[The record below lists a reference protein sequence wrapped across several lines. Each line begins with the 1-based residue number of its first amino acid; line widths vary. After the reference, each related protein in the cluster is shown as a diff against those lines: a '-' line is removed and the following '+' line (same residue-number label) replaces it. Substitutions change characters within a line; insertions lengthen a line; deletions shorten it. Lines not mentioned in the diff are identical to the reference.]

1 MQVAVRKPSKGT
13 SIALWQHEFYAV
25 NTRKCRR
32 NTAKQEV
39 DIYQALEFRKG
50 SDKPEECRVGLSEKQ
65 LEAIWV
71 QGVCYAPA
79 SVIRRANEGL
89 RKDRFLFQKDN
100 SDDWKPCPQYKAAL
114 GKCPELVRV
123 ENCLSWTDMADVLHM
138 LPRVVHPVDVQRHE
152 ISVNGRDWHYLCGV
166 IGTEN
171 IYSGNGRPK
180 SVKEGFHLKLLDRKV
195 FVMYPEEKLGG
206 FINSAS
212 AQWQA
217 IDALFQ
223 GVRDVMRSGTAFT
236 SGTFSIAWTNACQ
249 KFWEVPFFAV
259 SCFVNRSLIAFF
271 LYRNLQHQIP
281 TDRRKPNGP
290 ANA

>member
-50 SDKPEECRVGLSEKQ
+50 SDMPEECREGLSEKQ

-71 QGVCYAPA
+71 HGVYYAPA

-100 SDDWKPCPQYKAAL
+100 SDDWEPCPQYKAAL

-123 ENCLSWTDMADVLHM
+123 ENCLNWTDMADVLHM

-152 ISVNGRDWHYLCGV
+152 ISVNGRDWHCLEIV
-166 IGTEN
+166 
-171 IYSGNGRPK
+171 
-180 SVKEGFHLKLLDRKV
+180 
-195 FVMYPEEKLGG
+195 
-206 FINSAS
+206 
-212 AQWQA
+212 W
-217 IDALFQ
+217 
-223 GVRDVMRSGTAFT
+223 
-236 SGTFSIAWTNACQ
+236 
-249 KFWEVPFFAV
+249 
-259 SCFVNRSLIAFF
+259 
-271 LYRNLQHQIP
+271 
-281 TDRRKPNGP
+281 
-290 ANA
+290 

>member
-1 MQVAVRKPSKGT
+1 
-13 SIALWQHEFYAV
+13 
-25 NTRKCRR
+25 
-32 NTAKQEV
+32 
-39 DIYQALEFRKG
+39 
-50 SDKPEECRVGLSEKQ
+50 
-65 LEAIWV
+65 
-71 QGVCYAPA
+71 
-79 SVIRRANEGL
+79 
-89 RKDRFLFQKDN
+89 
-100 SDDWKPCPQYKAAL
+100 
-114 GKCPELVRV
+114 
-123 ENCLSWTDMADVLHM
+123 
-138 LPRVVHPVDVQRHE
+138 VDVQRHE
-152 ISVNGRDWHYLCGV
+152 ISVNGRDWHYLCDV

-271 LYRNLQHQIP
+271 LYRNLQHQIS

>member
-50 SDKPEECRVGLSEKQ
+50 SDMPEECRAGLSEKQ

-71 QGVCYAPA
+71 HGVYYAPA

-100 SDDWKPCPQYKAAL
+100 SDDWEPCPQYKAAL

-123 ENCLSWTDMADVLHM
+123 ENCLNWTDMADVLHM

-166 IGTEN
+166 IATEN

-249 KFWEVPFFAV
+249 KFWEV
-259 SCFVNRSLIAFF
+259 SLYSFHSLVLLTA
-271 LYRNLQHQIP
+271 R
-281 TDRRKPNGP
+281 
-290 ANA
+290 

>member
-13 SIALWQHEFYAV
+13 SIALWQHEFFAV
-25 NTRKCRR
+25 NTRKCRG

-50 SDKPEECRVGLSEKQ
+50 SDMPEECRAGLSDKK

-71 QGVCYAPA
+71 HGVYYAPA
-79 SVIRRANEGL
+79 SVIRRANGGL
-89 RKDRFLFQKDN
+89 RKDRYIFQKDN
-100 SDDWKPCPQYKAAL
+100 SDDWEPCPQYKAAL

-152 ISVNGRDWHYLCGV
+152 ICVNGRDWHYLCGV

-171 IYSGNGRPK
+171 IYSGHGRP
-180 SVKEGFHLKLLDRKV
+180 SAVEEGFHLKLLDRKV

-249 KFWEVPFFAV
+249 KFWEVPFG
-259 SCFVNRSLIAFF
+259 CIL
-271 LYRNLQHQIP
+271 LCC
-281 TDRRKPNGP
+281 
-290 ANA
+290 